1 MRGSAI
7 PDLVIWVWYGERRGE
22 RERRVE
28 IRVSKRE
35 EKREREVGENGELN
49 FSLR

>member
-7 PDLVIWVWYGERRGE
+7 PDLVIWVWFGERRGE

-35 EKREREVGENGELN
+35 REVGENGELN